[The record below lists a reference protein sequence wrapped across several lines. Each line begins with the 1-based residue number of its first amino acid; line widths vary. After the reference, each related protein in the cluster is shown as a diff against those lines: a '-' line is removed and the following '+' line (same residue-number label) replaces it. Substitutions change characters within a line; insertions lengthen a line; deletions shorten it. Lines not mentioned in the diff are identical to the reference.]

1 MYTWTNWL
9 LVCNLPG
16 QFRYDLNILYLIVTK
31 CAVAALCRHSPKP
44 SPSMSNNPLEWVPY
58 SHSNWLIQASF
69 YLYWCWS
76 LQENFFGEDVS
87 LCVFEVLIAGGDL
100 LIDPIDTKYRQE
112 PSMYIVLHH
121 QQGNLISRK
130 IIHSIIILKYWSKLL
145 AIHKRLN

>member
-1 MYTWTNWL
+1 M
-9 LVCNLPG
+9 C
-16 QFRYDLNILYLIVTK
+16 
-31 CAVAALCRHSPKP
+31 CRG
-44 SPSMSNNPLEWVPY
+44 
-58 SHSNWLIQASF
+58 
-69 YLYWCWS
+69 S
-76 LQENFFGEDVS
+76 LQTFTKALTIYVQQSVGMGTVFSFKLAHPGFLLPSLVLEFTRELFGEDVS